1 MQNQNLHAVHGGQ
14 RIVFNSANLICGEE
28 MIQKK
33 NLANAGW
40 IIGCKIV
47 QSILGVIISM
57 LTARYLGPSQFGV
70 INYAAAV
77 VAFVAPIAKLG
88 LSHVIV
94 QEIVYSPDEE
104 GKILGSSIVMS
115 IISSIFSVMGVVAF
129 STIANPNDAET
140 IIVCA
145 LYSTLLVA
153 NALEVVQYW
162 FQAKLLSKYPSVVAV
177 IVYVIISLY
186 KAVLL
191 LTKQSVHWFAVS
203 NAIDHMIIGIAL
215 LVIYRRQGH
224 QKLEYSFAWAKRLL
238 SKSRHFIIPSLMV
251 TIFAQT
257 DKIMIKLM
265 IDDAATGIYSAATT
279 CAGLTSFVFTA
290 IIDSMRPTIVEHKKC
305 GVSSYETSVSM
316 LYSIII
322 YLSLAQSVAMT
333 VLSKPIILVL
343 YGHEYIAAAHVLAA
357 VVWYTT
363 FSYMGAVRDVWIL
376 AEEKQ
381 RYLWIINL
389 VGAITNVVL
398 NLILIPTIGINGAAI
413 ASIVT
418 QIFTNFVLGFIIS
431 PIRYNNV
438 LMVKGLNPK
447 LLLGTLKTIIKTK

>member
-1 MQNQNLHAVHGGQ
+1 
-14 RIVFNSANLICGEE
+14 
-28 MIQKK
+28 MIK
-33 NLANAGW
+33 NKNVANAGW
-40 IIGCKIV
+40 VIGCKIV
-47 QSILGVIISM
+47 QSVLGVIISM

-115 IISSIFSVMGVVAF
+115 IISSIFSVIGVVAF

-177 IVYVIISLY
+177 IVYIIISVY

-191 LTKQSVHWFAVS
+191 FTKQSVHWFAVS

-215 LVIYRRQGH
+215 LAIYKKQSH
-224 QKLEYSFAWAKRLL
+224 QKLECSFAWAKKLL
-238 SKSRHFIIPSLMV
+238 NKSKHFIIPSLMV

-279 CAGLTSFVFTA
+279 CAGLTSFVFAA
-290 IIDSMRPTIVEHKKC
+290 IIDSMRPTIVEHKKR

-376 AEEKQ
+376 AEDKQ

-389 VGAITNVVL
+389 SGAMTNVVL